1 MKCKTDKRWQ
11 CHLLCCTMVLAK
23 IAEKKWA
30 YAGKA
35 NIKSIWYLPEKIN
48 TRKEKTYGKE
58 EKETRISGNAG

>member
-1 MKCKTDKRWQ
+1 
-11 CHLLCCTMVLAK
+11 MVLAK
-23 IAEKKWA
+23 IAEKKWT